1 MGVRKNVKLED
12 IARAL
17 DISIVTVSNA
27 LQGKKGVS
35 DALREQVRE
44 TAQRMG
50 YRSTVREKKERSS
63 CIIGVAVAEKYV
75 KEFPSFYMDIYQRIA
90 GEAVKR
96 GHLTVLEVVTREKEE
111 LETPFEPFL
120 EEKIAGLILIGE
132 LKRGYIEAIR
142 QRYAIPVVCVDYYD
156 VYEDLDYIVTDGF
169 GGMAQVTEFLL
180 EQGFRE
186 LMFVGTPTATKN
198 ITDRY
203 LGYCRALMQAGI
215 EEAQNQVLPDRNF
228 QNGDYR
234 IAVELPGKLPQAF
247 VCNCDKTAGILIE
260 ALARRGV
267 RVPEDVSVTGFDDY
281 KAVLPEGVKLTTYA
295 NDVKVIAQISMNTLL
310 RRIEGRAGAGGVR
323 IVEGGIVLGNTVRLR
338 DEDGRHKE
346 DSCNEE
352 KGPSEEK
359 ICGGASA
366 GAGGEEGEGWQR

>member
-247 VCNCDKTAGILIE
+247 VCNCDEVAFNLVERLKREGYEIPRDIA
-260 ALARRGV
+260 
-267 RVPEDVSVTGFDDY
+267 VTGYDDY
-281 KAVLPEGVKLTTYA
+281 RFSTISRPQLTSYRIDVEGMAAAVV
-295 NDVKVIAQISMNTLL
+295 AQL
-310 RRIEGRAGAGGVR
+310 RRKLNGKAPLAPTTLVPGAFVR
-323 IVEGGIVLGNTVRLR
+323 REST
-338 DEDGRHKE
+338 
-346 DSCNEE
+346 
-352 KGPSEEK
+352 
-359 ICGGASA
+359 
-366 GAGGEEGEGWQR
+366 